1 MTMSLFTLIQPFFMS
16 ATVELPQK
24 LFGLFTF
31 YFASF
36 SDFLAMAS
44 NGISYSF
51 FVWLSFG
58 LTYLL
63 LAGLTGWSVYQQR
76 QFKQQL
82 AAKLAREQ
90 RIKQYQ
96 EQQT

>member
-1 MTMSLFTLIQPFFMS
+1 MIMTEFMQVVVS
-16 ATVELPQK
+16 VSTELPVK
-24 LFGLFTF
+24 LFGVFSF

-63 LAGLTGWSVYQQR
+63 LAGIIGWSYYQQR
-76 QFKQQL
+76 QFKHQL

>member
-1 MTMSLFTLIQPFFMS
+1 MFFQAMFS
-16 ATVELPQK
+16 GNIELPQK
-24 LFGLFTF
+24 LFGIFTF

-63 LAGLTGWSVYQQR
+63 LISLLGWSIYQQR
-76 QFKQQL
+76 QFKLQM

-90 RIKQYQ
+90 RVKQYQ